1 MQIDLNDEDVQL
13 LKEVLGGVISDL
25 SPEIADT
32 DNAEYRRLLR
42 DRRTRLQTILAS
54 LSTPA

>member
-1 MQIDLNDEDVQL
+1 MQIDLNDEDAQL
-13 LKEVLGGVISDL
+13 LKDVLTGVISDL

-32 DNAEYRRLLR
+32 DNAEYRRQLK